1 MTNII
6 QYYVTYIPDTHEAC
20 TGDTVHMMIETAK
33 ICFKINIIIIMTSN
47 VDDHP
52 E

>member
-6 QYYVTYIPDTHEAC
+6 QYVKYTYEAC

-33 ICFKINIIIIMTSN
+33 ICFKINIIIIMTSI